1 MHIKLVKLKLITF
14 LSNEDGIVQILGVF
28 RRVVLESIV
37 LLADYAFQKQPTQSP
52 RKVDSYFYFEDLLS

>member
-37 LLADYAFQKQPTQSP
+37 LLANYAF
-52 RKVDSYFYFEDLLS
+52 